1 MTQEEQKKIVDELY
15 ASLKSYSQQLEG
27 LCSEVRVGAC
37 DTDVEVFRDARK
49 AKGLSARRVIFKH
62 ALRNALI
69 PLVTVMSIEFA
80 AALGG
85 AVVTETVF
93 GWNGMGHLLITSIN
107 RQDVNLVSGWLVV
120 VALIVVVFNLV
131 ADVLYGFLDPRIR
144 YE

>member
-1 MTQEEQKKIVDELY
+1 LALPVFVLSIVTVAAWSRFQR
-15 ASLKSYSQQLEG
+15 ASMLDVINSDY
-27 LCSEVRVGAC
+27 VRTA
-37 DTDVEVFRDARK
+37 K

-131 ADVLYGFLDPRIR
+131 ADVLYGFLDPRI
-144 YE
+144 